1 MQQSAKYKAERTVG
15 NGISQSEHARCGGN
29 TAGSYTVQ
37 LDKLPS
43 IKEMTTKVRPTSLPS
58 LLTAS
63 PDSYAYEL
71 WPIHMQ
77 KIKINGQ
84 LVKRRV
90 ETNG

>member
-1 MQQSAKYKAERTVG
+1 MPFLLPNQQCQSTEGKTSMQQSAKYKAERTVG

-71 WPIHMQ
+71 
-77 KIKINGQ
+77 
-84 LVKRRV
+84 
-90 ETNG
+90 